1 MTQELT
7 MIPASAL
14 PLALTVPQ
22 QEIDE
27 VAEAVAMNADNG
39 GMSELDI
46 PRITIAPG
54 AFKVPTAKGTTLAEQ
69 IVGIVVYI
77 RHVRTYYKSKDQGN
91 RPPDC
96 SSKDCMTG
104 HGSPGGRCRPLVDL
118 TTGKTAIDGCPM
130 AAFESATTPDGKP
143 GKGQACKETKQL
155 FVLRGDSLMPE
166 ILSIPPTSLVAAR
179 KFFNFVAARF
189 PYPKA
194 LIRIAVSNQ
203 KNGMGQEYGTA
214 VFDLVRKLTSEEAQ
228 RALTFHAMCEK
239 FLSKSAAVNGSTDA
253 E

>member
-1 MTQELT
+1 MSQELT
-7 MIPASAL
+7 TIPASAL
-14 PLALTVPQ
+14 PLALSAPQ

-54 AFKVPTAKGTTLAEQ
+54 AFKTPTAKGTTLAER
-69 IVGIVVYI
+69 IVGVVVYI

-96 SSKDCMTG
+96 SSKDCITG
-104 HGSPGGRCRPLVDL
+104 RGDPGGRCTPLVDL
-118 TTGKTAIDGCPM
+118 STGKVSIPGCPL
-130 AAFESATTPDGKP
+130 AAFESATTPDGRQ

-155 FVLRGDSLMPE
+155 FILRGDSLMPE

-194 LIRIAVSNQ
+194 LISITVSNQ
-203 KNGMGQEYGTA
+203 KNTQGQEYGTA
-214 VFDLVRKLTSEEAQ
+214 AFDLVRKLTSEEAQ
-228 RALTFHAMCEK
+228 RMMTFHKMCEK
-239 FLSKSAAVNGSTDA
+239 FLKTTAINEPADA